1 MEKTIKIAFFTN
13 KLVYFLVN
21 NMYNCGYKFC
31 SLKTNN
37 NYGYCCSEHK
47 LLASRTGVYINS
59 TDKSWKVFIS
69 NIDNI
74 IENSNSNKLIE
85 GDSENDL
92 LWKLETL
99 ECIIPPC
106 KEVCLRYLLRGYCN
120 LNNDLNCSLNK
131 T

>member
-1 MEKTIKIAFFTN
+1 MYGKKYKNCFFTN
-13 KLVYFLVN
+13 KLVNFLVN

-37 NYGYCCSEHK
+37 DYGYCCPEHQQ
-47 LLASRTGVYINS
+47 LASRTNAYI
-59 TDKSWKVFIS
+59 KSNNHSLKVFIS

-74 IENSNSNKLIE
+74 IDNSNKLIE